1 MRYSGRINLVTVTSA
16 IALGLLALVG
26 VCVALLGRSP
36 KQFDV
41 EDRSFHFT
49 FCAVTTGTNHTAIS
63 GNRVL
68 GWVNRKLIGSRIHR
82 ISRDQTWT
90 TITTKSETVLSI
102 VYRHDVDTQKLST
115 NGYSDPITINTLDAV
130 VVQPGGR
137 MLPLKHFYGWD
148 YDRTTKDYL
157 ITWIL
162 PEDPT
167 NFLGCG
173 LRLSRRG
180 DGKYVATCRLQPK
193 P

>member
-16 IALGLLALVG
+16 IALGLLALAG
-26 VCVALLGRSP
+26 VCAALLGRSP

-41 EDRSFHFT
+41 EDRSYHFA

-90 TITTKSETVLSI
+90 TITTKRKTVLSI
-102 VYRHDVDTQKLST
+102 VYRHDGDALKLST
-115 NGYSDPITINTLDAV
+115 NGYSDPLLDAV

-137 MLPLKHFYGWD
+137 MLPLKRFSGWD
-148 YDRTTKDYL
+148 YEPTTKDYL

-162 PEDPT
+162 PGDPT